1 MSYEMKSAN
10 VGGLYGDMSDDSM
23 DKFAKAAGKLSPTY
37 SDNEIAQEIEKIIQ
51 MEKTV
56 QSCIDENISKLTA
69 EETKL
74 LDHLGSY
81 TEEPFDIIETYF
93 DGKHLDRLVR
103 HQIESYNHFVNYQI
117 QRTIQ
122 MFNPV
127 TIHSGKRLC
136 GGKGQVF
143 LRNIHFICKFQVVS
157 SPNSRK

>member
-10 VGGLYGDMSDDSM
+10 VGGLYGDMNDDSM
-23 DKFAKAAGKLSPTY
+23 DKFTKSVGKLNPSY

-74 LDHLGSY
+74 LDHLGNY

-122 MFNPV
+122 MGV
-127 TIHSGKRLC
+127 D
-136 GGKGQVF
+136 
-143 LRNIHFICKFQVVS
+143 
-157 SPNSRK
+157 SPASLV

>member
-10 VGGLYGDMSDDSM
+10 VGGLYGDMSDDGM
-23 DKFAKAAGKLSPTY
+23 DKFAKSAGKLSPTY

-127 TIHSGKRLC
+127 TIHSENDYVAEKD
-136 GGKGQVF
+136 KYF
-143 LRNIHFICKFQVVS
+143 LEIFILQ
-157 SPNSRK
+157 N